1 MSCCDSSRSEK
12 DFAAVPAADDKQNR
26 DATDNK
32 NASASVGSRCRC
44 SCNTSRK
51 GVMPVTAKQATSG
64 AVQHSC
70 QCLQC
75 SCDEFCP
82 CQASEIIALFD
93 SIVAPQPL
101 AISASVHDGVSSG
114 QERKPNVDDEEHHF
128 TPTQSPST
136 ISASPSAS
144 ASASAT
150 KIQSGIKSIQ
160 VSIMG
165 MTCTMCKKTITN
177 ALKAVAGV
185 VSVQINSSTDSGI
198 IAYNS
203 TILRGREGIQKILE
217 TIEGAG
223 YDVQLE
229 VSHGM
234 TDSNTSHVCDEEEA
248 EQQQDIHT
256 TDFSTML
263 DLTTPLLPPGECNE
277 VAADRSRHQYRNRLE
292 QREARQAKDLA
303 RRKHAFLTSLVGT
316 VPIFLISMV
325 LMHIPLP
332 IIQSILRHPII
343 PGLTLDA
350 LLLWILCTPVQFGS
364 GWVFYKN
371 SYHNIRNRALGMDV
385 LIAIGITAS
394 YSYAVIL
401 IVLSIVTGN
410 DSHGA
415 EFFETSAVLISFVLL
430 GRWLQ
435 LLAVRRTSDALTKL
449 MNLAVKRAT
458 LVIPRSKIGRDQRGD
473 ELFCPEHDAFD
484 EMEVDVE
491 DLKRNDYVKILPG
504 SGIPADGV
512 IIYGD
517 ITVNESM
524 ITGESM
530 PVYKESRDYVIGGS
544 VCEEGVAFVKLR

>member
-1 MSCCDSSRSEK
+1 MSCCNSSPSKK
-12 DFAAVPAADDKQNR
+12 DIATMPAAGDEQYRDD
-26 DATDNK
+26 TGIK
-32 NASASVGSRCRC
+32 NASASVGSRCMC

-51 GVMPVTAKQATSG
+51 DVMTNTAQQATSG
-64 AVQHSC
+64 AVQRSC

-75 SCDEFCP
+75 SCDEFCS

-101 AISASVHDGVSSG
+101 AISASVHDGTSSG
-114 QERKPNVDDEEHHF
+114 QERKPNVDDEQDHF
-128 TPTQSPST
+128 TPTQSPATMST
-136 ISASPSAS
+136 SPS

-165 MTCTMCKKTITN
+165 MTCTMCKKTISN
-177 ALKAVAGV
+177 ALNAVAGV
-185 VSVQINSSTDSGI
+185 VSVQVNSSTDSGI

-234 TDSNTSHVCDEEEA
+234 TDSNTSHVYDEEEA
-248 EQQQDIHT
+248 EQQQNIHT
-256 TDFSTML
+256 SDFSTML
-263 DLTTPLLPPGECNE
+263 DLTAPLLPPGEDNE
-277 VAADRSRHQYRNRLE
+277 VATDRSRNQYRNRLE

-332 IIQSILRHPII
+332 IIQTILRHPII

-364 GWVFYKN
+364 GWVFYRN

-401 IVLSIVTGN
+401 IVLGIVTGN

-449 MNLAVKRAT
+449 MSLAVKRAT
-458 LVIPRSKIGRDQRGD
+458 LVIPRGKIGRDQRGD

-512 IIYGD
+512 VIYGD

-544 VCEEGVAFVKLR
+544 VCEEGLAFIKLR